1 MSLIEPVKKQGD
13 TISKFIDF
21 DKIEKVLYNNL
32 YMKDLKL
39 VVKIP
44 LNPKDEPVKKIK
56 IEKFDLTKYCYLLAY
71 D

>member
-1 MSLIEPVKKQGD
+1 MSLIESVKKQED

-44 LNPKDEPVKKIK
+44 LNPKDDPIKKIK